1 MSKTTAAMSAALAS
15 MVVFTAPAARGA
27 EDLVSF
33 TGSWGIVSQS
43 QVTSYSVS
51 NEAFSFS
58 FDLPS
63 PIANQTINDS
73 GFLLYAT
80 TQATNFVY
88 NLNGS
93 PIALI
98 LSQVAFWTTSEGGF
112 FDLDFADGGSINF
125 TGGPGVLGVLDSP
138 LTLQTG
144 TFSIPTIGINGGIVE
159 TPGFGGAGTLT
170 ITSAPEPASFA
181 LLGTALIGLRAV
193 RRRVCA

>member
-33 TGSWGIVSQS
+33 TGSWGIVST
-43 QVTSYSVS
+43 VTSYSVS

-112 FDLDFADGGSINF
+112 FDLDFADGGSINL
-125 TGGPGVLGVLDSP
+125 TGGPDVLGVLGSP
-138 LTLQTG
+138 LTLQAG
-144 TFSIPTIGINGGIVE
+144 IFSVPTIGVDGGFDE
-159 TPGFGGAGTLT
+159 TPGHNGAGALT

-193 RRRVCA
+193 RRRVSA